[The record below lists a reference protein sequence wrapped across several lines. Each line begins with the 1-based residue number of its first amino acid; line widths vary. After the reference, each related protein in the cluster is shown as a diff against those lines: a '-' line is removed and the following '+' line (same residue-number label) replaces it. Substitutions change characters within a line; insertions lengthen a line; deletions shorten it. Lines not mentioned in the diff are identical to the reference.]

1 MKWLVVAVY
10 EAAAAQVES
19 SSPSGVRDLIH
30 FIDLTKPVLSAL
42 HYLSTHTL
50 NFRLGTPWHVPLTF
64 TLLGLYSQS
73 HFSHVYRV
81 HVDFQVMKSYSF
93 LELFLFLVSSMIDSD
108 KLAQSCLFIIHE
120 HCLRGC
126 FCSVCFHGGGVGRGI
141 VVDRLEAVDCSE
153 TKRTL

>member
-1 MKWLVVAVY
+1 MTCCCSLW
-10 EAAAAQVES
+10 S
-19 SSPSGVRDLIH
+19 SSSASRELIAFRSPRPHTLHWLDQTCTQRPS
-30 FIDLTKPVLSAL
+30 LS
-42 HYLSTHTL
+42 LSTHTL
-50 NFRLGTPWHVPLTF
+50 NFRLGTPWHVLLMF